1 MEGFVWNMVPF
12 ASFVHLFITFC
23 LAQSFI
29 WEAVWEEKIH
39 VGVCYQ
45 FFYFF
50 SAPCSRWQVV
60 MLDIAF
66 DPQISGMFCLASPR
80 VHGYTK
86 WSFHAV
92 SPCIYRLGKYGLDLG
107 LKKLPGGCSLVA
119 VVISVFWCGID
130 FFPRIS
136 VLGHISCSSVLVRTA
151 SALDLFSALF
161 SFFHLAFYILY
172 SPPRGVS
179 YFHPVYFGPNPRT
192 AMCCLSD

>member
-1 MEGFVWNMVPF
+1 LGGEN
-12 ASFVHLFITFC
+12 SC
-23 LAQSFI
+23 R
-29 WEAVWEEKIH
+29 
-39 VGVCYQ
+39 GVLLV

-119 VVISVFWCGID
+119 AVISVFWCGID

-151 SALDLFSALF
+151 SALDLFSVLF
-161 SFFHLAFYILY
+161 SFFTSRSTFCTLRLVASHISILY
-172 SPPRGVS
+172 TSVRIRERPCAV
-179 YFHPVYFGPNPRT
+179 
-192 AMCCLSD
+192 CLINLRI

>member
-1 MEGFVWNMVPF
+1 VEHGAVCIFCPPF
-12 ASFVHLFITFC
+12 HYFLPRTIFY
-23 LAQSFI
+23 L
-29 WEAVWEEKIH
+29 
-39 VGVCYQ
+39 GVCLGGENSCRGVLSV
-45 FFYFF
+45 FFI
-50 SAPCSRWQVV
+50 SSLRRVPDGKLSCWT
-60 MLDIAF
+60 LF

-151 SALDLFSALF
+151 SALDLFSVLF
-161 SFFHLAFYILY
+161 SFFTSRSTFCTLRLVASHISILY
-172 SPPRGVS
+172 TSVRIRERPCAV
-179 YFHPVYFGPNPRT
+179 
-192 AMCCLSD
+192 CLINLRI